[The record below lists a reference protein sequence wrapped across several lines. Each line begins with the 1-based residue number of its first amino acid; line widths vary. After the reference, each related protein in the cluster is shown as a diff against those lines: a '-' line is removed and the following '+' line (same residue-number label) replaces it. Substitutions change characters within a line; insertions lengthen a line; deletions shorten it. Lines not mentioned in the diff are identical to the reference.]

1 MDAQAL
7 IWFGLSGGTA
17 IFGLSLLY
25 QRFVQ
30 RQPRAVQAGASYP
43 MFAILMLLFALGTF
57 AAGLFSTW

>member
-30 RQPRAVQAGASYP
+30 RQPRAVQAGASYA

>member
-1 MDAQAL
+1 MNAQAL

-17 IFGLSLLY
+17 IFGCSLLY

-43 MFAILMLLFALGTF
+43 MFAILMLFFALGTF